1 VAEGTG
7 FSRCVGENTDFCV
20 DILAVSRHCIF
31 HLIIQ
36 KGGKEMAAKID
47 EETCTA
53 CGACAEVCP
62 VDAISVDESAKVD
75 AELCSECGACVDEC
89 PVEAISLEE

>member
-1 VAEGTG
+1 MLIFQRKYRIFWLTFIAYLGNVYLFL
-7 FSRCVGENTDFCV
+7 FSE
-20 DILAVSRHCIF
+20 
-31 HLIIQ
+31 

-62 VDAISVDESAKVD
+62 VDAITVDESAKID

>member
-1 VAEGTG
+1 
-7 FSRCVGENTDFCV
+7 
-20 DILAVSRHCIF
+20 
-31 HLIIQ
+31 
-36 KGGKEMAAKID
+36 MAAKID

-62 VDAISVDESAKVD
+62 VDAITVDDVAKVD

>member
-1 VAEGTG
+1 
-7 FSRCVGENTDFCV
+7 
-20 DILAVSRHCIF
+20 
-31 HLIIQ
+31 
-36 KGGKEMAAKID
+36 MAAKID

-62 VDAISVDESAKVD
+62 VDAITVDESAKVD
-75 AELCSECGACVDEC
+75 SELCSECGACVDEC